1 MERVFFGGSM
11 NRLGMIAIIIEDLE
25 QAVKVNQCIHQH
37 ADLVVGRMGI
47 PYRERNVSMISLIV
61 DGPNDKINALTGQL
75 GRIEHVQVKSMLTKV

>member
-1 MERVFFGGSM
+1 
-11 NRLGMIAIIIEDLE
+11 
-25 QAVKVNQCIHQH
+25 
-37 ADLVVGRMGI
+37 MGI

>member
-11 NRLGMIAIIIEDLE
+11 NRLGMVAIIIEDLE
-25 QAVKVNQCIHQH
+25 QAVKVNQCIHQY

>member
-25 QAVKVNQCIHQH
+25 QAVKVNQCIHQY
-37 ADLVVGRMGI
+37 ADLVVGRMEL

>member
-25 QAVKVNQCIHQH
+25 QAVKVNQCIHKY

>member
-25 QAVKVNQCIHQH
+25 QAVKVNQCIHQY
-37 ADLVVGRMGI
+37 ADLAVGRMGI

>member
-1 MERVFFGGSM
+1 M

-25 QAVKVNQCIHQH
+25 QAVKVNQCIHQN